1 MRHSLGLLSGLTL
14 VSLFAVGI
22 GVSSTD
28 AQAVNPVPLPG
39 APSSYA
45 YMPEPQAPFDETPI
59 TPVES
64 AGASST
70 N

>member
-28 AQAVNPVPLPG
+28 AQAVNPVPIPG
-39 APSSYA
+39 AASSYA
-45 YMPEPQAPFDETPI
+45 SMPEPQAPFDETPI